1 MTQLNY
7 ENPQVPEQ
15 EVPQEVTPEPSK
27 QVQEVN
33 ETPQSTEQSFEDII
47 NMSDDQFDKL
57 NPSEFGFKESNE
69 GLVDTGTNP
78 AEANNQATQEVTE
91 TQTQTQEEPKQD
103 GINFE
108 DFYRQVTGE
117 FKANGMTMQL
127 TDAND
132 IIRAMQMGMNYQ
144 KKMQAIKP
152 HLRTLKTL
160 EQHGMLGEDKV
171 KFAIDL
177 LRHDPSAISQLL
189 KESNVDTYDL
199 PDVEEN
205 PYQSNTTM
213 VDEHQLKFND
223 TIEELGGYS
232 HGKDILNQVQS
243 WDDKSTT
250 ELYEKPHLL
259 ITLAEQAE
267 TGLYQDTMSIIARD
281 KALGKIPDSMTDI
294 DAYDYVA
301 STLLANDAQGRYK
314 RNVTTPSHQP
324 QFQQVVGNNIRQGV
338 QPAVRTAPVGSNI
351 TKGATSNPVNTRI
364 NVLDILNM
372 SDEDFSNFGS
382 YEDML
387 KKFKS

>member
-1 MTQLNY
+1 MNQIDY
-7 ENPQVPEQ
+7 ENPQVPSQ
-15 EVPQEVTPEPSK
+15 EVPEEATTQIPE
-27 QVQEVN
+27 QVQEN
-33 ETPQSTEQSFEDII
+33 EQTTQNPEQSFEDII
-47 NMSDDQFDKL
+47 NMSDDQFSELK
-57 NPSEFGFKESNE
+57 PSDYGFQESSE

-78 AEANNQATQEVTE
+78 QEQVEQVPEEQQIQPKTE
-91 TQTQTQEEPKQD
+91 SKQD

-108 DFYRQVTGE
+108 DFYHQVTGE
-117 FKANGMTMQL
+117 FKANGTTMQL
-127 TDAND
+127 TNAED
-132 IIRAMQMGMNYQ
+132 IVRAMQMGMNYQ
-144 KKMQAIKP
+144 KKMQSIKP

-160 EQHGMLGEDKV
+160 EQHNLLGEDKI

-205 PYQSNTTM
+205 PYQSSTTL

-232 HGKDILNQVQS
+232 HGKDILNQVQG

-267 TGLYQDTMSIIARD
+267 TGLYQDTMGIIARD
-281 KALGKIPDSMTDI
+281 RALGKIPDSMTDI

-301 STLLANDAQGRYK
+301 STLLQNDTQGRYK
-314 RNVTTPSHQP
+314 HNVTTPSHQP
-324 QFQQVVGNNIRQGV
+324 TMQQVVGNNIRQGV
-338 QPAVRTAPVGSNI
+338 QPAARTAPAGSNI
-351 TKGATSNPVNTRI
+351 TKGAANNPVNARI
-364 NVLDILNM
+364 DVMDILNM
-372 SDEDFSNFGS
+372 RDEDFEALGS
-382 YEDML
+382 YENVL
-387 KKFKS
+387 KKFK

>member
-1 MTQLNY
+1 MNQIDY
-7 ENPQVPEQ
+7 ENPQVPSQ
-15 EVPQEVTPEPSK
+15 EVPQETATEVPE
-27 QVQEVN
+27 QVQEV
-33 ETPQSTEQSFEDII
+33 EQTAQTQEQSLEDII

-57 NPSEFGFKESNE
+57 NPSDYGYQESSE

-78 AEANNQATQEVTE
+78 QEQVEQVPEEQQAQPETE
-91 TQTQTQEEPKQD
+91 STQD
-103 GINFE
+103 GVNFE

-117 FKANGMTMQL
+117 FKANGTTMQL
-127 TDAND
+127 TNAED
-132 IIRAMQMGMNYQ
+132 IVRAMQMGMNYQ
-144 KKMQAIKP
+144 KKMQSIKP

-189 KESNVDTYDL
+189 KESNIDTYDL

-205 PYQSNTTM
+205 PYQSSTTL

-232 HGKDILNQVQS
+232 HGKDILNQVQA

-259 ITLAEQAE
+259 LTLAEQAE

-281 KALGKIPDSMTDI
+281 RALGKIPDNMTDI

-301 STLLANDAQGRYK
+301 STLLQNDVQGRYK
-314 RNVTTPSHQP
+314 HNVTTPAHQP
-324 QFQQVVGNNIRQGV
+324 QLQQVVGNNIRQGV
-338 QPAVRTAPVGSNI
+338 QQAARTAPAGSNI
-351 TKGATSNPVNTRI
+351 TRGAATDPVNARI
-364 NVLDILNM
+364 DVMDILNM
-372 SDEDFSNFGS
+372 RDEDFEALGS
-382 YEDML
+382 YENVL
-387 KKFKS
+387 KKFK

>member
-1 MTQLNY
+1 MNQIDY
-7 ENPQVPEQ
+7 ENPQVPSQ
-15 EVPQEVTPEPSK
+15 EVPQETATEVPE
-27 QVQEVN
+27 QVQEV
-33 ETPQSTEQSFEDII
+33 EQTAQTQEQSLEDII

-57 NPSEFGFKESNE
+57 NPSDYGYQESSE

-78 AEANNQATQEVTE
+78 QEQVEQVSEEQQAQPETE
-91 TQTQTQEEPKQD
+91 SKQD
-103 GINFE
+103 GVNFE

-117 FKANGMTMQL
+117 FKANGTTMQL
-127 TDAND
+127 TNAED
-132 IIRAMQMGMNYQ
+132 IVRAMQMGMNYQ
-144 KKMQAIKP
+144 KKMQSIKP

-189 KESNVDTYDL
+189 KESNIDTYDL

-205 PYQSNTTM
+205 PYQSSTIL

-259 ITLAEQAE
+259 LTLAEQAE

-281 KALGKIPDSMTDI
+281 RALGKIPDNMTDI

-301 STLLANDAQGRYK
+301 STLLQNDVQGRYK
-314 RNVTTPSHQP
+314 HNVTTPVHQP
-324 QFQQVVGNNIRQGV
+324 QLQQVVGNNIRQGV
-338 QPAVRTAPVGSNI
+338 QQAARTAPAGSTI
-351 TKGATSNPVNTRI
+351 TKGAATNPVNARI
-364 NVLDILNM
+364 DVMDILNM
-372 SDEDFSNFGS
+372 RDEDFEALGS
-382 YEDML
+382 YENVL
-387 KKFKS
+387 KKFK

>member
-1 MTQLNY
+1 MNQIDY
-7 ENPQVPEQ
+7 ENPQVPSQ
-15 EVPQEVTPEPSK
+15 EVPQETATEVPE
-27 QVQEVN
+27 QVQEV
-33 ETPQSTEQSFEDII
+33 EQTAQTQEQSIEDII

-57 NPSEFGFKESNE
+57 NPSDYGYQESSE

-78 AEANNQATQEVTE
+78 QEQVEQVSEEQQAQPETE
-91 TQTQTQEEPKQD
+91 SKQD
-103 GINFE
+103 GVNFE

-117 FKANGMTMQL
+117 FKANGTTMQL
-127 TDAND
+127 TNAED
-132 IIRAMQMGMNYQ
+132 IVRAMQMGMNYQ
-144 KKMQAIKP
+144 KKMQSIKP

-205 PYQSNTTM
+205 PYQSSTTL

-259 ITLAEQAE
+259 LTLAEQAE

-281 KALGKIPDSMTDI
+281 RALGKIPDNMTDI

-301 STLLANDAQGRYK
+301 STLLQNDVQGRYK
-314 RNVTTPSHQP
+314 HNVTTPVHQP
-324 QFQQVVGNNIRQGV
+324 QLQQVVGNNIRQGV
-338 QPAVRTAPVGSNI
+338 QQAARTAPAGSTI
-351 TKGATSNPVNTRI
+351 TKGAATNPVNARI
-364 NVLDILNM
+364 DVMDILNM
-372 SDEDFSNFGS
+372 RDEDFEALGS
-382 YEDML
+382 YENVL
-387 KKFKS
+387 KKFK

>member
-1 MTQLNY
+1 MNQIDY
-7 ENPQVPEQ
+7 ENPQVPSQ
-15 EVPQEVTPEPSK
+15 EVPQETATEVPE
-27 QVQEVN
+27 QVQEV
-33 ETPQSTEQSFEDII
+33 EQTAQIQEQSLEDII

-57 NPSEFGFKESNE
+57 NPSDYGYQESSE

-78 AEANNQATQEVTE
+78 QEQVEQVPEEQQAQPETE
-91 TQTQTQEEPKQD
+91 STQD
-103 GINFE
+103 GVNFE

-117 FKANGMTMQL
+117 FKANGTTMQL
-127 TDAND
+127 TNAED
-132 IIRAMQMGMNYQ
+132 IVRAMQMGMNYQ
-144 KKMQAIKP
+144 KKMQSIKP

-205 PYQSNTTM
+205 PYQSSTTL

-232 HGKDILNQVQS
+232 HGKDILNQVQA

-259 ITLAEQAE
+259 LTLAEQAE

-281 KALGKIPDSMTDI
+281 RALGKIPDNMTDI

-301 STLLANDAQGRYK
+301 STLLQNDVQGRYK
-314 RNVTTPSHQP
+314 HNVTTPAHQP
-324 QFQQVVGNNIRQGV
+324 QLQQVVGNNIRQGV
-338 QPAVRTAPVGSNI
+338 QQAARTAPAGSNI
-351 TKGATSNPVNTRI
+351 TRGAATDPVNARI
-364 NVLDILNM
+364 DVMDILNM
-372 SDEDFSNFGS
+372 RDEDFEALGS
-382 YEDML
+382 YENVL
-387 KKFKS
+387 KKFK

>member
-1 MTQLNY
+1 MTQIDY
-7 ENPQVPEQ
+7 ENPQVPSQ
-15 EVPQEVTPEPSK
+15 EVPEEVTNQVPE
-27 QVQEVN
+27 QVQEVEQVAQN
-33 ETPQSTEQSFEDII
+33 QEQSLEDII
-47 NMSDDQFDKL
+47 NMSDEQFDKL
-57 NPSEFGFKESNE
+57 NPSDYGYKESSD

-78 AEANNQATQEVTE
+78 QEQVEQVPEEQQQAQPEAES
-91 TQTQTQEEPKQD
+91 KQD
-103 GINFE
+103 GVNFE

-117 FKANGMTMQL
+117 FKANGTTMQL
-127 TDAND
+127 TNAED
-132 IIRAMQMGMNYQ
+132 IVRAMQMGMNYQ
-144 KKMQAIKP
+144 KKMQSIKP

-205 PYQSNTTM
+205 PYQSSTTL

-259 ITLAEQAE
+259 LTLAEQAE

-281 KALGKIPDSMTDI
+281 RALGKIPDNMTDI

-301 STLLANDAQGRYK
+301 STLLQNDTQGRYK
-314 RNVTTPSHQP
+314 HNVTTPSHQP
-324 QFQQVVGNNIRQGV
+324 TMQQVVGNNIRQGV
-338 QPAVRTAPVGSNI
+338 QQAARTAPAGSNI
-351 TKGATSNPVNTRI
+351 TKGAATNPVNARI
-364 NVLDILNM
+364 DVMDILNM
-372 SDEDFSNFGS
+372 RDEDFEAFGS
-382 YEDML
+382 YENML
-387 KKFKS
+387 KKFK